1 MKALMGPTGPPGPKG
16 ARGPIGF
23 AIKGDRGY
31 PGIKGAKGSTRVL
44 LGPTVKNGDPGE
56 KGQMG
61 PKGAKGSRGP
71 PGFPKE
77 RVSLNLIW
85 YFCKSGFSYPW
96 SKISLRLPFLRHE
109 VSTRVRL
116 RTYRS
121 QLSNCQLFKA
131 PNRLYPLCENPG

>member
-1 MKALMGPTGPPGPKG
+1 MKALTGPRGPPGLKG

-56 KGQMG
+56 KGQAG

-71 PGFPKE
+71 PGLPKE
-77 RVSLNLIW
+77 KVCGIFVNQGFHT
-85 YFCKSGFSYPW
+85 YFYQDFLMFAISTIC
-96 SKISLRLPFLRHE
+96 SKHPRI
-109 VSTRVRL
+109 
-116 RTYRS
+116 RS
-121 QLSNCQLFKA
+121 
-131 PNRLYPLCENPG
+131 R